1 MSLRDIPVVTV
12 GPGSQPKEDDG
23 SQLEYIALPK
33 EMSRYTMPDTPEP
46 EEVADLVAAREAMTW
61 LTQALARYQPDG
73 ERLLADVSGLDDR
86 SRDLVNQ
93 ILGEGEV
100 SIRYQG
106 DFRAQIQ
113 ESVMAGVWRSFYMD
127 NAGRI
132 THDLIEVADVPCLVR
147 LPAAEILTPEKLAAT
162 EMSWETMNGPAIL
175 TEVAEHA
182 QKWVDGASAHVINL
196 SLLPLSEADL
206 AYLDSALGAGP
217 VSILSRGY
225 GSCEVHSTRL
235 RNVWWVRYYNS
246 MRTLILNS
254 IEITDVPAVACAA
267 PEDIADTR
275 DRLAEI
281 LEPYWA
287 DAG

>member
-12 GPGSQPKEDDG
+12 GPGSQPKETD
-23 SQLEYIALPK
+23 SAQLEYIALPK

-46 EEVADLVAAREAMTW
+46 EDVAGLTGAREAMAW
-61 LTQALARYQPDG
+61 LTDALGRYTPGG
-73 ERLLADVSGLDDR
+73 ERLLADVSGLDEK

-100 SIRYQG
+100 SIRYVG
-106 DFRAQIQ
+106 DFRAHIQ

-127 NAGRI
+127 NDDRI

-147 LPAAEILTPEKLAAT
+147 LPAAEVLTPAALARV
-162 EMSWETMNGPAIL
+162 EMPWESMNGPAIL

-182 QKWVDGASAHVINL
+182 GKRTAGGLPHVINL

-206 AYLDSALGAGP
+206 AYLDSALGLGP

-225 GSCEVHSTRL
+225 GNCEVRSTRL
-235 RNVWWVRYYNS
+235 RDVWWVRYFNS
-246 MRTLILNS
+246 MNTLILNS
-254 IEITDVPAVACAA
+254 IEITDIPAVACAA
-267 PEDIADTR
+267 PEDISDTR
-275 DRLAEI
+275 ERLADI

-287 DAG
+287 DVA

>member
-1 MSLRDIPVVTV
+1 MNLRDIPVVAM
-12 GPGSQPKEDDG
+12 GPGSQPKESDG

-46 EEVADLVAAREAMTW
+46 EEVTGLLAAREAMNW
-61 LTQALARYQPDG
+61 LTDALARYRPDG
-73 ERLLADVSGLDDR
+73 DRLLADVSGLDDG

-100 SIRYQG
+100 SIRYEG
-106 DFRAQIQ
+106 DFRARIQ

-127 NAGRI
+127 NEDRI
-132 THDLIEVADVPCLVR
+132 THDLIEVADVPCVVR
-147 LPAAEILTPEKLAAT
+147 LPAAQVLTPEALTAT
-162 EMSWETMNGPAIL
+162 DMPWETMNGPAIL
-175 TEVAEHA
+175 TEVADHA
-182 QKWVDGASAHVINL
+182 AKRVDGAPVHVINL
-196 SLLPLSEADL
+196 SLLPLSEADV
-206 AYLDSALGAGP
+206 AYLDSALGLGP

-225 GSCEVHSTRL
+225 GSCEVQSTRM
-235 RNVWWVRYYNS
+235 RDVWWVRYYNS
-246 MRTLILNS
+246 MRKLILNS

-275 DRLAEI
+275 ERLAEI

-287 DAG
+287 DVE